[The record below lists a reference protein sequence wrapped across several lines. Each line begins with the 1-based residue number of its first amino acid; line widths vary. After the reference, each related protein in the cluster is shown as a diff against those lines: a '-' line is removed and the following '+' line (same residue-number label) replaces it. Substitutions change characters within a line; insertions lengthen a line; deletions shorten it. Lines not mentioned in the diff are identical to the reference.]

1 MEHLKRIKRELAYKG
16 KLLNIYKD
24 TILIDD
30 SRETVYDFIEH
41 KGASAIIPIDSE
53 NKIIMVRQYRNAID
67 NYTLEI
73 PAGSLNMGEDNITC
87 AIRECEEETGYK
99 PNNVRHLIDV
109 HTTVAFCNELIK
121 IYYSDDLTPTRQNL
135 DDGEYINVEHH
146 SIEDLIS
153 MIYAGK
159 ITDAKTVAGLLALN
173 QKLFIN
179 K

>member
-1 MEHLKRIKRELAYKG
+1 LDHLKRIKRELAYEG

-24 TILIDD
+24 TILIDN

-41 KGASAIIPIDSE
+41 KGASAIIPIDNE
-53 NKIIMVRQYRNAID
+53 DNIIMVRQYRNAID
-67 NYTLEI
+67 SYTLEI
-73 PAGSLNMGEDNITC
+73 PAGSLNPGEDNMTC

-99 PNNVRHLIDV
+99 PDNVHHLIDV

-121 IYYSDDLTPTRQNL
+121 IYYSRELTPTKQNL
-135 DDGEYINVEHH
+135 DDGEYINVERH
-146 SIEDLIS
+146 SMEELIS
-153 MIYAGK
+153 MIYSGK

-173 QKLFIN
+173 RKLFN